1 MEDLQ
6 ILQKTYDMILYSQSP
21 LNQFPKFEK
30 HVLTAEIRKTM
41 NNLLSLIITANKKYY
56 KKTTLQE
63 IDVELE
69 KLRTFIRLSKDL
81 KYIDIRKYE
90 TWSRYLTEI
99 GKMLGGWIK
108 SFK

>member
-30 HVLTAEIRKTM
+30 HVLAAEIRKTM

-81 KYIDIRKYE
+81 KYIDIKKYE
-90 TWSRYLTEI
+90 IWSRYLTEI